1 MWAER
6 CREKQSESLSA
17 WGSGPRNHLTWWD
30 DVRPVIVWVV
40 SLPLLSLQQN
50 MLQLISSQVGL
61 KRVQIFIKENISI
74 KGLSISSLV
83 FLFLDS
89 IRVAV
94 YDPQFK
100 TMLIYL
106 ILGLVSV
113 PHFILCLKQVVKSH
127 LSLRLLKGITAGGW
141 GFCAHSRVLLQ

>member
-17 WGSGPRNHLTWWD
+17 PRNHLTWRD
-30 DVRPVIVWVV
+30 DVRPAIVRVV

-61 KRVQIFIKENISI
+61 IRVQIFIKQNTSI
-74 KGLSISSLV
+74 KGLSVSSLV

-94 YDPQFK
+94 YNPQFK

-127 LSLRLLKGITAGGW
+127 LSLRLLKGITAGGR

>member
-1 MWAER
+1 M
-6 CREKQSESLSA
+6 
-17 WGSGPRNHLTWWD
+17 
-30 DVRPVIVWVV
+30 
-40 SLPLLSLQQN
+40 
-50 MLQLISSQVGL
+50 
-61 KRVQIFIKENISI
+61 QIFIKENTSI

-106 ILGLVSV
+106 IPGLVSV

-127 LSLRLLKGITAGGW
+127 LSLRLLKGITAGG
-141 GFCAHSRVLLQ
+141 GAFVLTAEYFYNNVLPLK

>member
-1 MWAER
+1 M
-6 CREKQSESLSA
+6 
-17 WGSGPRNHLTWWD
+17 
-30 DVRPVIVWVV
+30 RPVIVWVV

-61 KRVQIFIKENISI
+61 KRVQIFIKENTSI

-113 PHFILCLKQVVKSH
+113 PHP
-127 LSLRLLKGITAGGW
+127 LSETS
-141 GFCAHSRVLLQ
+141 C

>member
-1 MWAER
+1 MPGKTVWESVGMR
-6 CREKQSESLSA
+6 FRTQKPSHMMRWRETSDSLGCKFTTAFPPAKHVTTYFFS
-17 WGSGPRNHLTWWD
+17 SGIKKGAD
-30 DVRPVIVWVV
+30 FY
-40 SLPLLSLQQN
+40 
-50 MLQLISSQVGL
+50 
-61 KRVQIFIKENISI
+61 KREHQHTI